1 MLWLAPAL
9 LTTLF
14 VMPPDADTLLSSPAR
29 RVRSTDKQ
37 ITKMLELGIERSP
50 TFGRLVRALNS
61 TDVIVYVERTRDLPK
76 SLAGRMLLLPM
87 AGHQRYLRV
96 QVRSDLKGPELVALI
111 AHELRHALEI
121 ADHPAVRDASAM
133 LDLYR
138 RIGHATSN
146 ALHTFDTEA
155 AQTAG
160 RQVRQEIS

>member
-1 MLWLAPAL
+1 MLWLVPAL
-9 LTTLF
+9 LTTMF
-14 VMPPDADTLLSSPAR
+14 VTPSDADTLLSSPAR

-37 ITKMLELGIERSP
+37 ITKMLALGIERSP

-61 TDVIVYVERTRDLPK
+61 TDVIVYVERTRNLPK
-76 SLAGRMLLLPM
+76 PLAGRMLLLPM
-87 AGHQRYLRV
+87 AGHQRYLRI
-96 QVRSDLKGPELVALI
+96 QVRSDLPARELIALI

-138 RIGHATSN
+138 RIGHATSS